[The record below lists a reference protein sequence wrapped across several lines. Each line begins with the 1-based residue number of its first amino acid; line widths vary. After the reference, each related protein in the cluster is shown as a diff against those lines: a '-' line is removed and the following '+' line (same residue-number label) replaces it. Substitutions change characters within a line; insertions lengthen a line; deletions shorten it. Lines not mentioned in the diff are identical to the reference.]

1 MLQVLAS
8 VSRLVRLVFARFGED
23 RCVQVAGSLTFTT
36 LLALVPLVAI
46 AVTLI
51 AAFPVFEQWSN
62 EIKIFILLNFVP
74 EAGGRIITGYMQQ
87 FADNATRLTA
97 VGILFLV
104 VTALLL
110 MVTIERVFNVIW
122 RVRRERPVLNR
133 LVIYWA
139 ALTVG
144 PLLIGASLS
153 LTSWF
158 LSYSMGLAR
167 AVPGGDSM
175 LLGIVPV
182 VLNALAFAFLYLT
195 LPNRRIRTG
204 DALIGGLTAAIA
216 FELMK
221 LGFGLYVKS
230 VPTYAAVYGTFAT
243 VPIFLLW
250 IFLSW
255 TVVLFGAVVVAVLP
269 RWRIGADLAEAVPGR
284 RFYRVLRVLR
294 VLQLAHRRGETPT
307 TPAVARAAVLSEED
321 AEETLTR
328 VEAQGWASRVLSGG
342 WTLVRD
348 LGTLSAAEVYRAFV
362 FRTQPEPSGDP
373 AMDGDI
379 ESVARMVSARVEAD
393 LDRPLVTF
401 FQTDVSPGSGSGNG
415 APESPPRRD
424 TATDP

>member
-1 MLQVLAS
+1 MMQVLAS
-8 VSRLVRLVFARFGED
+8 AVRLVRLVFARFGED

-74 EAGGRIITGYMQQ
+74 EAGGKIITGYMQQ

-153 LTSWF
+153 LTSW
-158 LSYSMGLAR
+158 LVSYSMGIAR

-175 LLGIVPV
+175 LVGIVPLA
-182 VLNALAFAFLYLT
+182 LNALAFAFLYLT
-195 LPNRRIRTG
+195 LPNRRIRTR

-221 LGFGLYVKS
+221 RGFGFYVTS

-269 RWRIGADLAEAVPGR
+269 RWRIGADVAEAVPGR
-284 RFYRVLRVLR
+284 RFYRVLRILR
-294 VLQLAHRRGETPT
+294 VLQRAHRRGETPT
-307 TPAVARAAVLSEED
+307 TLTVARAAVLSEED
-321 AEETLTR
+321 AEEALIR
-328 VEAQGWASRVLSGG
+328 VEGQGWACRVLSGG
-342 WTLVRD
+342 WALVRD
-348 LGTLSAAEVYRAFV
+348 LGTLTAADVYRAFV
-362 FRTQPEPSGDP
+362 FRIQPETSGDS

-379 ESVARMVSARVEAD
+379 ASVAQVISARVEED
-393 LDRPLVTF
+393 LDRPLGTF
-401 FQTDVSPGSGSGNG
+401 FQTEDLPEIESDKGSSQ
-415 APESPPRRD
+415 SSQTKVPP
-424 TATDP
+424 ASS